1 MEKSMLDRP
10 AAPGASPRTR
20 IAGMVGVRVLVLASL
35 VLATGI
41 VPLGAQTTV
50 TPAPVPRSAHPEAVA
65 AIGELRSPYCPG
77 LMLEVCPSPNA
88 AALRDS
94 IQALARDGMTKAQLV
109 EWMIGNHGETYRA
122 VPKSEGRGLVAWV
135 GPPIGLALGLMG
147 LLLLFMQ
154 IRRGQLAAV
163 PTPPRRVLSD
173 AERARVQ
180 AAMREMETLEE
191 PIL

>member
-10 AAPGASPRTR
+10 VAPGASPRTKV
-20 IAGMVGVRVLVLASL
+20 AGMVGGWVLVLASL

-154 IRRGQLAAV
+154 IRRAQLAAA

-173 AERARVQ
+173 ADRARVQ

>member
-1 MEKSMLDRP
+1 MEMSMLDRP
-10 AAPGASPRTR
+10 AVRGTSPGSKGAMR
-20 IAGMVGVRVLVLASL
+20 VGGWFL
-35 VLATGI
+35 VLATLVLGSG
-41 VPLGAQTTV
+41 VAPLVAQTTI

-65 AIGELRSPYCPG
+65 AINELRSPYCPG

-122 VPKSEGRGLVAWV
+122 VPKSEGRGLLAWV
-135 GPPIGLALGLMG
+135 GPPVGLALGLMG

-154 IRRGQLAAV
+154 IRRAQLAAV

-173 AERARVQ
+173 ADRARVQ

>member
-10 AAPGASPRTR
+10 AAPGASPGTR
-20 IAGMVGVRVLVLASL
+20 IAGRVGVWVLVLASV